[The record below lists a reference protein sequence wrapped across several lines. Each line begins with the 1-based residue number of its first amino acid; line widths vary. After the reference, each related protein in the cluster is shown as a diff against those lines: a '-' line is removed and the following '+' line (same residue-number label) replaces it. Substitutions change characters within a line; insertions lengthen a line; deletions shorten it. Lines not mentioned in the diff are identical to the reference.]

1 MATIH
6 GDKLKLVNYGYILE
20 PNGFSTNSYVID
32 ENIVS
37 YDWVISYNGNRSFN
51 KKLIDAFD
59 IDWKPFGI
67 QLDNGEKFDIKT
79 TSDLIGCIKSAM
91 SNYKLETTGK
101 ELTENGW
108 FHDDIRVIE
117 NIYYD
122 KINQQ
127 ITYTY
132 LLKPGSHL
140 NNGSE
145 LFLDY
150 ALSSNQPLGAYSFIA
165 GSKNTLNTKNSYS
178 FVFGSRNN
186 IDNSGNTS
194 YIYVSGND
202 NKVKG
207 NWKSTNIFGSFNEII
222 THDSTHESFDNT
234 ILGSNNISYSLSNS
248 FISGSNNIVAY
259 SRYVSCFGG
268 SNVVFGSYDFPELED
283 ISKIQNTGSGI
294 FGWANLV
301 YNTAGSIIGGLG
313 NTLIENTALL
323 SGGWFN
329 EISYTNSSI
338 INGQENKVSRTTKS
352 VIVGNTCYVTD
363 NNCGLVVGDS
373 LNTYNSNESAI
384 GKFNVSNEGQIF
396 AVGIGADKDNRKNA
410 FEVYEDGS
418 VVINNLDV
426 SKLKVDNLDATL
438 FSGPNMIELN
448 YLDLVNLIDTNKL
461 FPGKFYKIMDY
472 RTLVN
477 HPNAFSTQKRA
488 HVVVLALS
496 PNLLSP
502 DGWMID
508 TTDQNKI
515 YKIKYDIRSDSTK
528 YDWAGDT
535 FGVIYWMQDEYNN
548 EAPFDFTSII
558 FRNIK
563 LRKFEQDGTLFV
575 TPDVTGGTNFNVFAF
590 HTFEAV
596 TGDSGGY
603 SSNRTYCQNGMS
615 AVKNCKIISYP
626 FSLDKRLHLPTCVLI
641 STTEFGCENITIEN
655 SDDIIISQSV
665 NTKVYNST
673 SVFGTYLINNE
684 VNKSNAIYINS
695 GDKFI
700 GAASN
705 FLTVENYCENLHIF
719 SSFYIMMV
727 KILGGLM
734 SKEIDVPENTTL
746 TPIIYSSSATREIL
760 I

>member
-6 GDKLKLVNYGYILE
+6 GDKLKLINYGYILE

-79 TSDLIGCIKSAM
+79 TSDLIGCVKSAM
-91 SNYKLETTGK
+91 SNYKLETNGK
-101 ELTENGW
+101 EITENGW

-117 NIYYD
+117 NIHYD
-122 KINQQ
+122 RINQQ

-150 ALSSNQPLGAYSFIA
+150 ALSSNLALGSYSFIA

-178 FVFGSRNN
+178 FIFGSRND

-207 NWKSTNIFGSFNEII
+207 NWKSTNVFGSFNEII
-222 THDSTHESFDNT
+222 THNSTHESFDNT

-248 FISGSNNIVAY
+248 FISGSNNIVSY

-268 SNVVFGSYDFPELED
+268 CNIVFGTYNFPELED
-283 ISKIQNTGSGI
+283 ISNIQNTGSGI
-294 FGWANLV
+294 FGWGNLV

-313 NTLIENTALL
+313 NTLIKNDTLL
-323 SGGWFN
+323 SNGWFN

-338 INGQENKVSRTTKS
+338 INGQENKVSHTSKS
-352 VIVGNTCYVTD
+352 IIVGNTCYVT
-363 NNCGLVVGDS
+363 NNNSGLVVGDS

-396 AVGIGADKDNRKNA
+396 AVGIGEDKDNRKNA

-477 HPNAFSTQKRA
+477 HPNAFSTQKTA

-515 YKIKYDIRSDSTK
+515 YKIKYDIVSDSTK
-528 YDWAGDT
+528 YDWAGDS

-548 EAPFDFTSII
+548 EAPFDFTSIQ

-563 LRKFEQDGTLFV
+563 LRKIDQNGTLFV
-575 TPDVTGGTNFNVFAF
+575 TPDETNGTNYNVFAF
-590 HTFEAV
+590 HTFE
-596 TGDSGGY
+596 TTSDSGSY
-603 SSNRTYCQNGMS
+603 SAMRKYYQNGKP
-615 AVKNCKIISYP
+615 AVKNCKITSYQN
-626 FSLDKRLHLPTCVLI
+626 SQDKLLHLPICVLI
-641 STTEFGCENITIEN
+641 STDDLTCENIVIDN
-655 SDDIIISQSV
+655 SNQIVISQSL
-665 NTKVYNST
+665 NTKVYNSSNT
-673 SVFGTYLINNE
+673 FGTYLFGNEING
-684 VNKSNAIYINS
+684 SNDIYINS

-700 GAASN
+700 YFPSYY
-705 FLTVENYCENLHIF
+705 LTVENGCGNLKIF
-719 SSFYIMMV
+719 SSFSIILV
-727 KILGGLM
+727 KILGGLNG
-734 SKEIDVPENTTL
+734 KEIDVPENTTMS
-746 TPIIYSSSATREIL
+746 PIIYSSSATREIL